1 MTDRSFTLLE
11 LHLHD
16 GIRLSVGGEE
26 VLAPDAGGSG
36 GSGEPRDGPDEGIGS
51 ESGNGRG
58 RRRTAAGLLVLVAAA
73 LAVLWGLTE
82 GNLDA
87 ARELDDA

>member
-26 VLAPDAGGSG
+26 VLASDAGGSG

-82 GNLDA
+82 GKLDA